1 MFNPYTGFSGSSQ
14 GPYQYGFQPIA
25 PQPQLQQEQV
35 TQVNG
40 RASVEQ
46 IQLAP
51 NSSKLV
57 MDTTAPIVWLC
68 VSDGVGRVTAT
79 PYDITEHKDAPP
91 VDVAGIE
98 QRLANVEAYIAQQME
113 AANNV
118 KPNASTAATEQRNNS
133 GNNNYSGNKRDR

>member
-1 MFNPYTGFSGSSQ
+1 MYYNYPNA
-14 GPYQYGFQPIA
+14 YQSAYSNAFQPTI
-25 PQPQLQQEQV
+25 PQPPLQQEQV

-98 QRLANVEAYIAQQME
+98 QRLAAVEASLQQMME
-113 AANNV
+113 ARTND
-118 KPNASTAATEQRNNS
+118 KPNAAAPAANTEQRNT
-133 GNNNYSGNKRDR
+133 YTKRDRQ

>member
-1 MFNPYTGFSGSSQ
+1 MFNPYIGLPGSSQ
-14 GPYQYGFQPIA
+14 GPYQYSGFQPIA
-25 PQPQLQQEQV
+25 PQAQLQQEQV

-98 QRLANVEAYIAQQME
+98 QRLATVEAYIAHQME

-118 KPNASTAATEQRNNS
+118 KSNAQPAPAEQRS
-133 GNNNYSGNKRDR
+133 GNGCTGTKRN

>member
-14 GPYQYGFQPIA
+14 GPYQYGGFQPIA

-98 QRLANVEAYIAQQME
+98 QRLATVEAYIAQQME

-118 KPNASTAATEQRNNS
+118 KSNAQPPAAEQRSS
-133 GNNNYSGNKRDR
+133 GNNYTGNKRN

>member
-1 MFNPYTGFSGSSQ
+1 MFNPYTGFSGGVQS
-14 GPYQYGFQPIA
+14 PYQYSGFQPIA
-25 PQPQLQQEQV
+25 PAATQLQQEQV

-98 QRLANVEAYIAQQME
+98 QRLATVEAYIAQQME
-113 AANNV
+113 AASNV
-118 KPNASTAATEQRNNS
+118 QSNAQPAAAEQRSNGNSYNNKH
-133 GNNNYSGNKRDR
+133 N

>member
-1 MFNPYTGFSGSSQ
+1 MFNPYPNYQ
-14 GPYQYGFQPIA
+14 NAYQYGYQPSA
-25 PQPQLQQEQV
+25 PVLQQEQV

-40 RASVEQ
+40 KASVEQ

-91 VDVAGIE
+91 VDFNGIE
-98 QRLANVEAYIAQQME
+98 QRLSNVEENLKSIME
-113 AANNV
+113 AMHNG
-118 KPNASTAATEQRNNS
+118 KSNASTPATEQRTS
-133 GNNNYSGNKRDR
+133 YSGNKRDK

>member
-1 MFNPYTGFSGSSQ
+1 MFNPYTGFSGNTQ

-25 PQPQLQQEQV
+25 PQAQLQQEQV

-98 QRLANVEAYIAQQME
+98 QRLATVEAYIAQQME

-118 KPNASTAATEQRNNS
+118 KSDAQPAPAEQRSSGNTYNNS
-133 GNNNYSGNKRDR
+133 KRDR

>member
-25 PQPQLQQEQV
+25 PQVQLQQEQV

-98 QRLANVEAYIAQQME
+98 QRLATVEAYIAQQME
-113 AANNV
+113 ATNNV
-118 KPNASTAATEQRNNS
+118 KSNAQPPAAEQRSS
-133 GNNNYSGNKRDR
+133 GNNYTGNKRN

>member
-1 MFNPYTGFSGSSQ
+1 MFNPYTGFSGGTQS
-14 GPYQYGFQPIA
+14 PYQYGGFQPIA
-25 PQPQLQQEQV
+25 PQQPLQQEQV

-98 QRLANVEAYIAQQME
+98 QRLATVEAYIAQQME

-118 KPNASTAATEQRNNS
+118 QSNAQPAAAEQRNS
-133 GNNNYSGNKRDR
+133 GNNYTGNKRN

>member
-1 MFNPYTGFSGSSQ
+1 MFNPYTGFSGGAQS
-14 GPYQYGFQPIA
+14 PYQYSGFQPIA
-25 PQPQLQQEQV
+25 PQQPLQQEQV

-98 QRLANVEAYIAQQME
+98 QRLATVEAYIAQQME

-118 KPNASTAATEQRNNS
+118 QSNAQPPAAEQHSS
-133 GNNNYSGNKRDR
+133 GNNYTGNKRN

>member
-1 MFNPYTGFSGSSQ
+1 MFSPYMNYQT
-14 GPYQYGFQPIA
+14 PYQYGYQPA
-25 PQPQLQQEQV
+25 PSALQQEQV

-40 RASVEQ
+40 KASVEQ

-91 VDVAGIE
+91 IDFGGIE
-98 QRLANVEAYIAQQME
+98 QRLSAVEENLRKMME
-113 AANNV
+113 AMHND
-118 KPNASTAATEQRNNS
+118 KPNVATPATEQRS
-133 GNNNYSGNKRDR
+133 SYSGNKRDKQQ

>member
-1 MFNPYTGFSGSSQ
+1 MFNPYTGFSGGTQS
-14 GPYQYGFQPIA
+14 PYQYGGFQPIA
-25 PQPQLQQEQV
+25 PAATQLQQEQV

-40 RASVEQ
+40 RASVDQ

-98 QRLANVEAYIAQQME
+98 QRLATVEAYIAQQME

-118 KPNASTAATEQRNNS
+118 QSNAQPAAAEQHSS
-133 GNNNYSGNKRDR
+133 GNNYTGNKRN

>member
-1 MFNPYTGFSGSSQ
+1 MFNPYTGYNGAMQ
-14 GPYQYGFQPIA
+14 NPYGFQPIA
-25 PQPQLQQEQV
+25 TQQLQQEQV

-98 QRLANVEAYIAQQME
+98 QRLSTVEAYIAQQME

-118 KPNASTAATEQRNNS
+118 KSNAQPPASEQRSSGNTYNNS
-133 GNNNYSGNKRDR
+133 KRDR